1 MVFDR
6 LPRYCRKVKK
16 GTPVTYSTESARLMA
31 RGDDDAMPPP
41 GQAGDFAS
49 YSRVA
54 HYALPLVLSNSAAV
68 FLQFIDRMFLAWHSP
83 ESVAGAGAAGMI
95 AICFI
100 SFASVTTGFTSVF
113 TAQYMGAG
121 RPMRTGPA
129 VWQGWYLS
137 LVFGAI
143 SFLLSFLAGPLFDW
157 IGHSPAVKAA
167 EIEYFVAAMRGGL
180 AFMLTGAVM
189 GFFIGR
195 GDNRIVML
203 AQVGGILVN
212 TVLDYAMIFGKLG
225 FPEWGVAGAAW
236 ATVISQVFAFAVGA
250 AVFWRRRHRELYAT
264 WSGRRLE
271 RGLCLRILRFGA
283 PSGLRSIVELVVWS
297 VFLGLIG
304 LLGDIELAV
313 TNVAFTINSLA
324 WQPMVGVS
332 LAVAMLVGKAQ
343 GAERPDLSR
352 AAMRRGLVV
361 AQAWEIVAAVAFV
374 LFPDFFLGF
383 FFGPETPGRET
394 LMDEGRRLLWFV
406 AAYCLVDAVN
416 VVFAQG
422 LIGAGDSWWTTKATL
437 FLAALSLGAMLV
449 MSRMGA
455 GLYSFWVVATLYIAA
470 SGAAWLWR
478 YREGS
483 WERMKVVETV
493 VVE

>member
-1 MVFDR
+1 
-6 LPRYCRKVKK
+6 
-16 GTPVTYSTESARLMA
+16 MA
-31 RGDDDAMPPP
+31 GGEDAAVPPP
-41 GQAGDFAS
+41 GQSGGFAS
-49 YSRVA
+49 YSRIA

-68 FLQFIDRMFLAWHSP
+68 FLQFIDRMFLAWHAP
-83 ESVAGAGAAGMI
+83 ESVAGAGTAGML

-100 SFASVTTGFTSVF
+100 SFAAVTAGFTSVF

-121 RPMRTGPA
+121 RPLRTGA
-129 VWQGWYLS
+129 TVWQGWYLS
-137 LVFGAI
+137 LAFGAV
-143 SFLLSFLAGPLFDW
+143 SFALSFLAVPLFDW
-157 IGHSPAVKAA
+157 IGHSQAVRAA
-167 EIEYFVAAMRGGL
+167 EIDYFTAVMQGGIV
-180 AFMLTGAVM
+180 FMLTGAVM

-203 AQVGGILVN
+203 AQVGGIAAN
-212 TVLDYAMIFGKLG
+212 SFLDYAMIFGKFG
-225 FPEWGVAGAAW
+225 FPAWGVAGAAW
-236 ATVISQVFAFAVGA
+236 ATVLSQVFVFLAGA
-250 AVFWRRRHRELYAT
+250 AVFWRRRHREQYAT
-264 WSGRRLE
+264 WSGRRFE

-304 LLGDIELAV
+304 LLGDVELAA

-324 WQPMVGVS
+324 WQPMIGVS

-352 AAMRRGLVV
+352 TAMRHGLVV
-361 AQAWEIVAAVAFV
+361 VQAWETVAALAFV
-374 LFPDFFLGF
+374 IFPDFFLGF
-383 FFGPETPGRET
+383 FFGPDTPGREALVT
-394 LMDEGRRLLWFV
+394 EGRRLLWFV

-422 LIGAGDSWWTTKATL
+422 LIGAGDSWWTSKATM
-437 FLAALSLGAMLV
+437 FLAALSLAALFV

-455 GLYSFWVVATLYIAA
+455 GLYSFWVVATLYVAA

-478 YREGS
+478 YREGA
-483 WERMKVVETV
+483 WEKMKVVETV